1 MRRLL
6 VLLALLVVAGCGETT
21 TLPEQDLVVR
31 GDAAV
36 AANPTPEETPARGR
50 GLRIAAARIAVV
62 SHGQASDSFWAIV
75 KKGVLDAGRRN
86 SVAVSY
92 RAPETYDIDRMRQLI
107 DEAISARLDG
117 LVVSLPDVDGLAPA
131 IRRAVKAGIP
141 VVSINSGSDRFRELG
156 ILAHVGQPEY
166 RAGLEAGKRMARL
179 GVRDLLC
186 VNQEVGNAGLDE
198 RCRGIAAAMRGVGGR
213 SRELAVDLQD
223 PEQSQRRIAQAV
235 TQGETDGILTL
246 GPNGAGSA
254 LAAVSASGLRLAREA
269 RDVRSVAGRAD
280 RRAGRQAPVR
290 GRPAA
295 VPAGLPA
302 DRAARRARPP
312 SADAGPWRADPD
324 RAAVRD
330 AGERGAR
337 ARAQPPRVPLSRV
350 RGSGSARSTA

>member
-6 VLLALLVVAGCGETT
+6 VLLALLTVAGCGETT

-31 GDAAV
+31 GDEAV
-36 AANPTPEETPARGR
+36 PANPTPEETPARGQ

-75 KKGVLDAGRRN
+75 KKGVFDAGRRN

-92 RAPETYDIDRMRQLI
+92 RAPETYDIDRMRRLI
-107 DEAISARLDG
+107 DEAINARLDG

-131 IRRAVKAGIP
+131 IQRAVRAGIP

-166 RAGLEAGKRMARL
+166 RAGVEAGRRMARH

-198 RCRGIAAAMRGVGGR
+198 RCRGVAAAMRGVGGR

-223 PEQSQRRIAQAV
+223 PQQSQRRIAQAV
-235 TQGETDGILTL
+235 SQGDTDGILTL
-246 GPNGAGSA
+246 GPGGAGPA
-254 LAAVSASGLRLAREA
+254 LAAVSAGGLRSRVKLATFDLSPE
-269 RDVRSVAGRAD
+269 VL
-280 RRAGRQAPVR
+280 Q
-290 GRPAA
+290 
-295 VPAGLPA
+295 
-302 DRAARRARPP
+302 
-312 SADAGPWRADPD
+312 
-324 RAAVRD
+324 AVRD
-330 AGERGAR
+330 RKLLFAVDQQPYLQGYLPISLLAER
-337 ARAQPPRVPLSRV
+337 ARHLLMPARGELIPTGPQFVTPANAARVLELSR
-350 RGSGSARSTA
+350 RGFR